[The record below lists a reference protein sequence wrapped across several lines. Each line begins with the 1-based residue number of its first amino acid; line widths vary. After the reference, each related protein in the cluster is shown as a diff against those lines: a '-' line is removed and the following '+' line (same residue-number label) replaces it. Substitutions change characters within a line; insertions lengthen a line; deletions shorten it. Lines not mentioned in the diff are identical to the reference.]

1 MAFVVSSLVNYVK
14 TNEQILI
21 MRSFFEPKTATYMQ
35 KMTDVKSSAYIPN
48 IDDTMYWQTGG
59 TCGLINASGDTTLN
73 TRTLTVGKIK
83 AERQWCIADLEAKYT
98 QLLLAKGSQYENLPG
113 GIDAAV
119 MDFILGA
126 QKEKIEQA
134 IWQGDT
140 TVWQDYL
147 NKFDGL
153 IKIIGAG
160 SGTVAANA
168 AAYMTPVTSVIT
180 SNIIAVMD
188 GIVAAIPIEILDK
201 PDLRVWIGT
210 DWARKYQAAMK
221 AANLY
226 HFTAPANAQG
236 EFEVYGTGIK
246 VVPCPGLNGKDKAY
260 AMRTTNMW
268 LGVDLESEEEDL
280 KVWYSEDYDVVN
292 ARLKFKM
299 GVQVGILT
307 EIVKFTL

>member
-268 LGVDLESEEEDL
+268 LGVDLESEAEDL